1 VAQDNT
7 GAARAKSKF
16 EQRKA
21 YILRKFWATVWVG
34 FALFVAKAIHLW
46 DVVTEGHLPK
56 APHLHLHRGYFK
68 LGLICFGLWVVVA
81 AYLVVWVK
89 YILKVQEEWEEYSPR
104 AIPFATCCGLVGI
117 ISCVSAGS
125 SVSAPSTCYRGAR
138 YSALVGL
145 GRNLTAPGHTCFPPS
160 VCECSGSLCPSGRYG
175 AS

>member
-117 ISCVSAGS
+117 ISFIVSFWPIWGF
-125 SVSAPSTCYRGAR
+125 
-138 YSALVGL
+138 
-145 GRNLTAPGHTCFPPS
+145 LTFPIVFVLFMGMLHFAHFVP
-160 VCECSGSLCPSGRYG
+160 L
-175 AS
+175 